1 MRHLNTSWLWAQEKE
16 ASREL
21 QYHKFKNS
29 DNSADNV
36 TRECKR
42 EHGESVTGNGE
53 LVQSKWTNRRVDTP
67 GLAQK
72 NLQTQPGKML
82 HTE

>member
-42 EHGESVTGNGE
+42 EHGENVTGNGE

-72 NLQTQPGKML
+72 NLQGQHGKML